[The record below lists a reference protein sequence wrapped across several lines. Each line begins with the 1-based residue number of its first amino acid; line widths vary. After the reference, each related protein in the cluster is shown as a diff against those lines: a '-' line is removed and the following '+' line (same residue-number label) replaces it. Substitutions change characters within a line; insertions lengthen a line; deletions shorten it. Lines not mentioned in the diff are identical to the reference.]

1 LRKVKPYNLRS
12 TGPKKKWRQI
22 TNKGILLAVQ
32 NCILMLVNATKETR
46 TAEATKTEDHKVV
59 WLRKYLI

>member
-1 LRKVKPYNLRS
+1 ME
-12 TGPKKKWRQI
+12 
-22 TNKGILLAVQ
+22 TNYKGMILLAFQ